1 MKKLSKLALDISSS
15 FQLAKLQKF
24 KIIAV
29 IRIYTLLIQFFF
41 VVLNVTIFFF
51 FHSQSVCHEIL
62 T

>member
-1 MKKLSKLALDISSS
+1 MKKLSKLALDISGS

-41 VVLNVTIFFF
+41 AVLNVTNFF